1 MYMQA
6 CEKIA
11 QSVQV
16 VFESMLS
23 CIHSEAS
30 PLKDTFKGLKDTFK
44 GSFKDKFKGSLK
56 DTFEDSFTDTIKY
69 LTPAQPLNRDLVQ
82 EDIFID
88 TSKRE
93 DTFKD
98 TSTDTKFGD
107 CEFVQAAHVVLVRAL
122 SKILEPGGCVRM
134 VPDGRARDVVMAAVS
149 AVERFLLR
157 AGRLGAAEVTS
168 VKVLCVCVCVG
179 SIDR

>member
-1 MYMQA
+1 MQA

-23 CIHSEAS
+23 GIDSVAS
-30 PLKDTFKGLKDTFK
+30 PFKDTFKGLPPCA
-44 GSFKDKFKGSLK
+44 KF
-56 DTFEDSFTDTIKY
+56 
-69 LTPAQPLNRDLVQ
+69 V
-82 EDIFID
+82 
-88 TSKRE
+88 
-93 DTFKD
+93 
-98 TSTDTKFGD
+98 D

-122 SKILEPGGCVRM
+122 SKILEPGGCARM
-134 VPDGRARDVVMAAVS
+134 VLDGGTRDVVMAAVS

-168 VKVLCVCVCVG
+168 VKVLCVCV
-179 SIDR
+179 